1 MKTKLEKVKKIV
13 KYFINLI
20 VLIEIEYKK
29 NDTAPLIW
37 ATLKKFFLKIIFI

>member
-29 NDTAPLIW
+29 
-37 ATLKKFFLKIIFI
+37 K

>member
-1 MKTKLEKVKKIV
+1 MNTKLEKVKKIV

-29 NDTAPLIW
+29 
-37 ATLKKFFLKIIFI
+37 K